1 MQTKLMLSHP
11 RLIWRLV
18 MPLVLIVVGAFIGLS
33 LYLPTAFRTAALD
46 TAYDSNIN
54 MLQQARILRSYY
66 GKTVAVKVGK
76 SDHFKF
82 AVNHA
87 NLPNAIPLPTTFL
100 QEVAAKLG
108 DEQSRLKLISPYS
121 WPYRD
126 PVPMSADEKELWE
139 TLKKEPSRVVSHED
153 TIDGK
158 RYLHT
163 AIADRM
169 DEPSCV
175 SCHNS
180 DVMSPKRDWKL
191 GDVRGILEI
200 SNLLEPHYAAAEKRS
215 YMVLGSIGAVMLPV
229 VLTLLVVAWIVDR
242 RTREKEEVARRLSEL
257 TNFDTMTGVLTRQS
271 FIDITSVVLKDKT
284 YKSGFSIHLLNLG
297 GVATANQL
305 HGTPCGDQ
313 MIRDAVRRLREGLP
327 EHTLIGRLGG
337 NRFVVAG
344 LGPESQAEVR
354 AFVAN
359 LMALM
364 EQPFSFNQAEIPM
377 LVSIGS
383 AIQGSDGERCVE
395 QLLQKAE
402 IALATAKHSPG
413 ANALIFDQAMRDT
426 LEDRQRLLAMIEK
439 ALSKG
444 GFELHYQSV
453 HDAVTARIKGFEALI
468 RLRGTD
474 GRLIPPDDF
483 ISVAEASGAICEI
496 GAWTIREACRVAAN
510 LPADTFMAVNLSPVQ
525 FRARHFEQP
534 GIAEVVMAALAETGL
549 PAHRLELEITE
560 GLFLDRNDAVIAE
573 LLKLHEIG
581 VSLAMDDFG
590 TGYSSLSYLW
600 HLPVDKIKL
609 DRSFVT
615 GWSESPETA
624 TPIIEAI
631 TGLAKALD
639 KRMTVEGIET
649 PEQAKYFADL
659 GCGMVQGFYYSR
671 PLPEADLAVSLLRF
685 VGTHAPPL
693 SDEMTGWVSAK
704 A

>member
-1 MQTKLMLSHP
+1 
-11 RLIWRLV
+11 
-18 MPLVLIVVGAFIGLS
+18 MPLVLIVVGSFVGLS
-33 LYLPTAFRTAALD
+33 LYLPTAFRASALD
-46 TAYDSNIN
+46 TAHDNNIS
-54 MLQQARILRSYY
+54 MLKQARILRSYY
-66 GKTVAVKVGK
+66 GKTVASKVGK

-82 AVNHA
+82 AVNHSQ
-87 NLPNAIPLPTTFL
+87 LPNAIPLPSTFL
-100 QEVAAKLG
+100 QEVAAELG
-108 DEQSRLKLISPYS
+108 DEQSRLKLISPYP
-121 WPYRD
+121 WPFRES
-126 PVPMSADEKELWE
+126 VPMSDDEKDVWDL
-139 TLKKEPSRVVSHED
+139 LSRDPNRVVSHGE
-153 TIDGK
+153 TVDGK

-169 DEPSCV
+169 DEPGCV
-175 SCHNS
+175 SCHNG

-191 GDVRGILEI
+191 GDMRGLLEVT
-200 SNLLEPHYAAAEKRS
+200 SLLEPHYAAAEKRS
-215 YMVLGSIGAVMLPV
+215 YMVLGSIGAMLLPV
-229 VLTLLVVAWIVDR
+229 VLALLIFAWIVDR

-257 TNFDTMTGVLTRQS
+257 TNFDPMTGVLTRQS
-271 FIDITSVVLKDKT
+271 FIDITTVVLKDKT

-297 GVATANQL
+297 GVAPANQL

-313 MIRDAVRRLREGLP
+313 MIREAVRRLRDGLP

-344 LGPESQAEVR
+344 LGLECQAEVR
-354 AFVAN
+354 LFVAD
-359 LMALM
+359 LMAMM
-364 EQPFSFNQAEIPM
+364 EQPFGFNQQEIPM
-377 LVSIGS
+377 LASIGS
-383 AIQGSDGERCVE
+383 AIQSSDGERCIE
-395 QLLQKAE
+395 PLLQKAE

-413 ANALIFDQAMRDT
+413 ANALIFDQAMQDT
-426 LEDRQRLLAMIEK
+426 LEERQRLLAMIDK
-439 ALSKG
+439 ALCKG
-444 GFELHYQSV
+444 GFELHYQGV

-468 RLRGTD
+468 RLRGAD

-483 ISVAEASGAICEI
+483 VSVAEASGAICEI
-496 GAWTIREACRVAAN
+496 GAWTIREACRVAAT
-510 LPADTFMAVNLSPVQ
+510 LPSDTFMAVNLSPVQ
-525 FRARHFEQP
+525 FRAQAFEKP
-534 GIAEVVMAALAETGL
+534 GIAEVVMAALAESGL

-615 GWSESPETA
+615 GWSASPDTA
-624 TPIIEAI
+624 KPIIEAI

-649 PEQAKYFADL
+649 SAQAKYFADL

-671 PLPEADLAVSLLRF
+671 PLPESDLAVSLLRF
-685 VGTHAPPL
+685 VGTRAPPL
-693 SDEMTGWVSAK
+693 SDDLSGWISAK